1 MIIRQLATWK
11 EIQMLLKM
19 IPLQSQQFSISKVLA
34 TPETKQT
41 KIKRDKIVITII
53 KHKWNNTLTAVL
65 NIDQLKLNGS
75 LNLIQIVMKH

>member
-53 KHKWNNTLTAVL
+53 KHKWNNILTAVQ

-75 LNLIQIVMKH
+75 LNLIQIVMTH

>member
-53 KHKWNNTLTAVL
+53 MHKWNNTLTAVL

>member
-53 KHKWNNTLTAVL
+53 KHKWNNILTAVL